1 MLLQVLSVAGS
12 ILGFVFLTLS
22 IASGLYYISELVEE
36 HTQATKRFL
45 KKTIYAIVALHVLL
59 IPLDGF
65 PVKKTLFSIASYAI
79 YLQNLKT
86 FPFVSLTDPIFL
98 LSVLCVLINHYL
110 WFQHFNATPVVPPQF
125 RYDPHYVAPRRATF
139 AEVASFFGICVWF
152 VPFALFVSLS
162 AGDYVLPT
170 ANDDVGGS
178 LSRAAAADAR
188 EPRLRR
194 RAVGL
199 VRMLINWLRDTVLD
213 FTQRGRLGGGG
224 GRRRRGS
231 GPTLG
236 HVTA

>member
-1 MLLQVLSVAGS
+1 MLLQLLSIAGS

-22 IASGLYYISELVEE
+22 IASGLYYISEVVEE

-59 IPLDGF
+59 VPLDGF
-65 PVKKTLFSIASYAI
+65 PIKKTLFSVASYAI
-79 YLQNLKT
+79 YFQNLKT

-110 WFQHFNATPVVPPQF
+110 WFQHFNAAPVVPPQF
-125 RYDPHYVAPRRATF
+125 RYDPHYVPPRRATF

-170 ANDDVGGS
+170 ARDDVGGLAS
-178 LSRAAAADAR
+178 KDHPSER

-199 VRMLINWLRDTVLD
+199 VRMLINGLRDTVLD
-213 FTQRGRLGGGG
+213 FTQG
-224 GRRRRGS
+224 GRRGRMGS
-231 GPTLG
+231 LDTGLG
-236 HVTA
+236 TA